1 MSYKQEKVES
11 ITVRI
16 TYDQR
21 KMLAE
26 MVVEQ
31 RESLSGVVRDILER
45 ERKRRKRG
53 ELVVAGVVV
62 TETELLVPPRRR

>member
-31 RESLSGVVRDILER
+31 KETLSGVVRGVLEQ
-45 ERKRRKRG
+45 ERKRRKKAA
-53 ELVVAGVVV
+53 ESI
-62 TETELLVPPRRR
+62 VPPRRR